1 MRAVV
6 LAGGEGTR
14 LRPLTSNAPKPMLPI
29 ANRPMIEH
37 VVDLL
42 RRHGV
47 EEIVITVSYMANV
60 IDRQLGD
67 GRELGVSIVYV
78 QEPAPL
84 GTAGSVRNAKDWL
97 DDRFLVL
104 SGDVVTDIDLT
115 ELVRLHDE
123 RSALATMA
131 LARVPNPRE
140 FGMVTLRGDGT
151 VERFLEKPGR
161 GQVFSD
167 TVSTGIYVFDPAMLS
182 QIPTGRLVDFSLD
195 VFPGLLAGGRLHGAV
210 VDGFWED
217 VGTLESY
224 LRVHTAVLD
233 RAVSLEI
240 PGFEVAPGV
249 WLGEGAE
256 IDPAAVVDGPAVIG
270 PGARIGPGCRL
281 GPYSVLGANV
291 GLLADVDVERSV
303 LHDNVH
309 VAPGARL
316 RGAVVGRG
324 AVLGG
329 NVRVA
334 ESAVLGD
341 GVRVGAN
348 AVLGEAVKVYPGKTV
363 EDGAV
368 VNSSIVWASRAPRSL
383 FGPQGVSGIANIDV
397 TPELAIDVA
406 MAFGATLRKGSSV
419 VASRDSSRSAR
430 MLKRA
435 VMAGLNA
442 SGIDVVD
449 LEVASLPVTRF
460 LTRSPQTAG
469 GVSVRLVPGD
479 PRRVT
484 LRFLDADG
492 ADLAEDRQRAV
503 ERHVQREDQR
513 RALPEEVGDI
523 SFPARALESYAVA
536 LEATVDIAAIE
547 ARRFK
552 LVVDYAYGTATQ
564 AMTNVLAKLG
574 ADVLALNPYQSTRQM
589 LSFSFADAAGRVAG
603 HVRSSGADLGAV
615 IGPDGERLVLVDDRG
630 SVLGDAT
637 ALLTV
642 VELAAAGG
650 LGERIAVP
658 VTASRHV
665 ETVAGAHGVEVVR
678 TKLAG
683 SALLA
688 AGASPGVGFAGD
700 GAGGFAVPRF
710 LPAFDAAAT
719 LVTTLGLLAGRGEPL
734 SAIRARLP
742 RVHLARVE
750 VPTPWDRTGAIMRAV
765 LEDLA
770 GQEIETTDGVKA
782 RYDDGWVLVVPDPAA
797 PMLQVWAEGAD
808 DAAAEHLA
816 GAQAARLQHLAG

>member
-42 RRHGV
+42 HRHGV

-60 IDRQLGD
+60 IERQLGD
-67 GRELGVSIVYV
+67 GRDLGVSIVYV
-78 QEPAPL
+78 NEPAPL

-123 RSALATMA
+123 RAALATVA

-140 FGMVTLRGDGT
+140 FGMVTLRPDGT
-151 VERFLEKPGR
+151 VERFLEKPAR

-167 TVSTGIYVFDPAMLS
+167 MVSTGIYVFDPAILER
-182 QIPTGRLVDFSLD
+182 IPTGRLADFSLD
-195 VFPGLLAGGRLHGAV
+195 VFPGLLADGRLHGAV

-233 RAVSLEI
+233 GAVGLRI
-240 PGFEVAPGV
+240 PGFEVAPRV

-256 IDPAAVVDGPAVIG
+256 IGPGASIEGPAVIG
-270 PGARIGPGCRL
+270 PGARVGPGCRL
-281 GPYSVLGANV
+281 GPYGVLGANV

-309 VAPGARL
+309 VAPGARV

-329 NVRVA
+329 NVHVA
-334 ESAVLGD
+334 EAAVLGD
-341 GVRVGAN
+341 GVHVGAS
-348 AVLGEAVKVYPGKTV
+348 AVLGEGVKVYPGKTV
-363 EDGAV
+363 EQGAV

-383 FGPQGVSGIANIDV
+383 FGPQGVTGIANIEV

-406 MAFGATLRKGSSV
+406 MAFGATLRKGSAV

-442 SGIDVVD
+442 SGVDVLD

-460 LTRSPQTAG
+460 LTRSPRAVG

-479 PRRVT
+479 PRSVT

-523 SFPARALESYAVA
+523 SFPAHALETYAVA

-589 LSFSFADAAGRVAG
+589 LSFSFPEAAARVAA

-630 SVLGDAT
+630 AVLGDAT
-637 ALLTV
+637 ALLV
-642 VELAAAGG
+642 LAELASAGG
-650 LGERIAVP
+650 LGPRLAVP

-683 SALLA
+683 SALVA
-688 AGASPGVGFAGD
+688 AAASAGVGFAGD

-719 LVTTLGLLAGRGEPL
+719 LVTVLGLLAERGEGL
-734 SAIRARLP
+734 SAIRSGLP
-742 RVHLARVE
+742 QVHLTQRN
-750 VPTPWDRTGAIMRAV
+750 VPTPWERTGSAMRGVIEA
-765 LEDLA
+765 LA
-770 GQEIETTDGVKA
+770 GHELETIDGVKV
-782 RYDDGWVLVVPDPAA
+782 RCDDGWVLVVPDPAA
-797 PMLQVWAEGAD
+797 PVLQVWAEGVD

-816 GAQAARLQHLAG
+816 ATQAARLQDLAG